1 MPPIRMRASPLIA
14 GGYERQQDYAHLAE
28 RIGRTDNVA
37 LVVCLPDTGA
47 RLAGDLRQRAP
58 SVTCLEAPDL
68 TSAMQA
74 IATRRHLIDTVLLSP
89 GAPSY
94 NQFRNFGERGDAFI
108 ALAHK
113 LFG

>member
-1 MPPIRMRASPLIA
+1 MPYRADR

-28 RIGRTDNVA
+28 RIGRIGTVA

-47 RLAGDLRQRAP
+47 RLAGDLRRRAP
-58 SVTCLEAPDL
+58 NVTCLEAPDL
-68 TSAMQA
+68 TTAMHA
-74 IATRRHLIDTVLLSP
+74 IATRRQMVDTVILSP

-94 NQFRNFGERGDAFI
+94 NQFKNFGERGDAFI
-108 ALAHK
+108 ALAHE